1 MDEKKG
7 EAIQTEEP
15 QAETAA
21 KESPKGFTRRQVV
34 AGGIGIG
41 LVGLIA
47 GGALAKWG
55 VIEDTI
61 ASGRVAVNVTPTKLI
76 VTDRARCSGCQR
88 CEMMCSLR
96 NDGRV
101 CQTTARVRV
110 WPNYNFG
117 EGSSGVDGIYRN
129 CQFTVEHCK
138 QCKDAACMKNC
149 PVHAIYADPDT
160 GARVVDTDKCIG
172 CGLCHEACPWNMP
185 QIDPVIG
192 KSTKCIACGRCAVQ
206 CPNGAIKFV
215 DWKDIAQEAIDK
227 GVVRTTTLIPEATE
241 E

>member
-7 EAIQTEEP
+7 EAILPEEP
-15 QAETAA
+15 QTETAA
-21 KESPKGFTRRQVV
+21 EESPKGFTRRQVV
-34 AGGIGIG
+34 AGGIGVG

-61 ASGRVAVNVTPTKLI
+61 ASGRVAV
-76 VTDRARCSGCQR
+76 R
-88 CEMMCSLR
+88 
-96 NDGRV
+96 
-101 CQTTARVRV
+101 
-110 WPNYNFG
+110 PNYNFG
-117 EGSSGVDGIYRN
+117 EGSNGPDGIYRN

-149 PVHAIYADPDT
+149 PVHAIYADPET

-215 DWKDIAQEAIDK
+215 DWQDIAQEAIDK
-227 GVVRTTTLIPEATE
+227 GIVRTSTLFPEA
-241 E
+241 

>member
-7 EAIQTEEP
+7 EAILPEEP
-15 QAETAA
+15 QTETAA
-21 KESPKGFTRRQVV
+21 EESPKGFTRRQVV
-34 AGGIGIG
+34 AGGIGVG

-117 EGSSGVDGIYRN
+117 EGSNGPDGIYRN

-149 PVHAIYADPDT
+149 PVHAIYADPET
-160 GARVVDTDKCIG
+160 GARGVDTDKCIG
-172 CGLCHEACPWNMP
+172 CGLCAKKCPV
-185 QIDPVIG
+185 QAIEIQDKRPVWVKDRCVMCLGCLHHCPKFAIQYDNR
-192 KSTKCIACGRCAVQ
+192 TKKHGQ
-206 CPNGAIKFV
+206 YTNPV
-215 DWKDIAQEAIDK
+215 DAKC
-227 GVVRTTTLIPEATE
+227 VSR
-241 E
+241 

>member
-7 EAIQTEEP
+7 EAILPEEP
-15 QAETAA
+15 QTETAA
-21 KESPKGFTRRQVV
+21 EESPKGFTRRQVV
-34 AGGIGIG
+34 AGGIGVG

-61 ASGRVAVNVTPTKLI
+61 ASGRMAVNVTPTKLI

-117 EGSSGVDGIYRN
+117 KGSNGPDGIYRN

-149 PVHAIYADPDT
+149 PVHAIYADPET

-185 QIDPVIG
+185 QVDPVIG

-215 DWKDIAQEAIDK
+215 DWQDIAQEAIDK
-227 GVVRTTTLIPEATE
+227 GIVRTSTLFPEA
-241 E
+241 